1 MKKRLAQVALALM
14 CLVVVWMILADGLSS
29 TSLMVL
35 LLVGIP
41 IIRNELKKVKKDDE
55 DESDLFK

>member
-41 IIRNELKKVKKDDE
+41 LIRNELKKVKKDDE